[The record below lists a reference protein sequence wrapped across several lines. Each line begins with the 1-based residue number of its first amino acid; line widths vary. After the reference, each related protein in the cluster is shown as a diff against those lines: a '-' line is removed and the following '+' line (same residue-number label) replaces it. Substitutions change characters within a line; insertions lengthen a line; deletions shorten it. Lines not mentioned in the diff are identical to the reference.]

1 MSLLGWPALAFDDP
15 EKVLDR
21 FLATMKSELARLPDY
36 VCAQTVQRFAR
47 GQPDRPWQPVDT
59 LRFDVAMVGN
69 RELYGRPDA
78 KEFGDRPLA
87 ELAGKGTISTGQLGL
102 FAKHVFLAAGTR
114 FAYRDAAEQQGRAAH
129 EYTFDVPPA
138 HSKYR
143 LRSAS
148 SEAAV
153 GFQGSFFVDAETLDL
168 LRLDIQA
175 YDIPEQLGIAE
186 ADTTLLYRRLPVQGV
201 DILLPVGAIQT
212 IVASDGVEALNRT
225 SIEHCRQYKTESQIR
240 FAGEREVAPAAEP
253 STPAAPPHAPAL
265 SAGAVVEV
273 AFEADWNPAASR
285 LDDLVRL
292 RLSRVDGKA
301 IEGGATARVVRLDRQ
316 DLPFPLWEIAL
327 ELDSLQFGSGVVGV
341 DATMEEAGPA
351 AGLIRQQKTM
361 DPVFT
366 RKRAARMNILVREV
380 QRGQGIL
387 HWEARR
393 GPLPRGLKMKW
404 RLLRDPAPT
413 GRARR

>member
-1 MSLLGWPALAFDDP
+1 MSLLGWPVFAFDDP
-15 EKVLDR
+15 KELLDR
-21 FLATMKSELARLPDY
+21 FLGTMKSELERLPDY
-36 VCAQTVQRFAR
+36 VCGQTIQRFAR

-59 LRFDVAMVGN
+59 LRFDVAMVGD

-78 KEFGDRPLA
+78 REFGDRPLA

-102 FAKHVFLAAGTR
+102 FARHVFLAAGTR
-114 FAYRDAAEQQGRAAH
+114 FAYRDAAELQGRAAH
-129 EYTFDVPPA
+129 EYTYDVPPA
-138 HSKYR
+138 VSRYR

-148 SEAAV
+148 AEAAV
-153 GFQGSFFVDAETLDL
+153 GFQGSFLVDAETLDL

-175 YDIPEQLGIAE
+175 YDIPETLGIAE
-186 ADTTLLYRRLPVQGV
+186 ADTTLLYRRLPVQGLT
-201 DILLPVGAIQT
+201 ILLPVAAIQT
-212 IVASDGVEALNRT
+212 IVAADGVEALNRT
-225 SIEHCRQYKTESQIR
+225 SIGQCRQYQTESNIR
-240 FAGEREVAPAAEP
+240 FAGEREATPAGEISEVPAPAN
-253 STPAAPPHAPAL
+253 APTL
-265 SAGAVVEV
+265 SAGAVLEV
-273 AFEADWNPAASR
+273 VFDADWNPAASQ
-285 LDDLVRL
+285 LDDLIRL
-292 RLSRVDGKA
+292 RLSKADGKPF
-301 IEGGATARVVRLDRQ
+301 EGAALARVVRLDRQ

-327 ELDSLQFGSGVVGV
+327 ELDSLQFATDIVDV
-341 DATMEEAGPA
+341 DATMVEAGPA
-351 AGLIRQQKTM
+351 AGLMRQQKTM

-404 RLLRDPAPT
+404 RLLRDATPT